1 MLFGYE
7 KKENDFREAAL
18 SGALGHAYL
27 FFGDSGIG
35 KRTFAHSFANFLE
48 NGSFGVPEAPLLD
61 ARIFSPDEKNV
72 FSVDKAREI
81 KTFLFQRPFRSP
93 RRTVIVDDSETLT
106 EEAQA
111 SLLKVVEEPPPS
123 GLVIFVASR
132 EEIFFRPLLSRLT
145 RIYFPRMS
153 SAELVRVLRSEYGVE
168 TARGEKVAKDSFG
181 SVGRALSSLFPP
193 EEEEKKGD
201 DFGESLER
209 EILSLRRKGIL
220 KNAPLIAEL
229 LRKKALWE
237 RYNLNAPLQKK
248 SVSYII
254 QKHERTF

>member
-7 KKENDFREAAL
+7 KRENDFKEAAL

-27 FFGDSGIG
+27 FFGDLGIG
-35 KRTFAHSFANFLE
+35 KRTFAYSFANFLE
-48 NGSFGVPEAPLLD
+48 NGSFDIPHAPLLD
-61 ARIFSPDEKNV
+61 AQIFSPDEKNV
-72 FSVDKAREI
+72 FSIDKAREI
-81 KTFLFQRPFRSP
+81 KIFLSRRPFRSP

-123 GLVIFVASR
+123 GLVIFIASR

-153 SAELVRVLRSEYGVE
+153 SKELTRVLESRYGIE
-168 TARGEKVAKDSFG
+168 TAKAEKAVRDSFG
-181 SVGRALSSLFPP
+181 SIGRALSALFPA
-193 EEEEKKGD
+193 EGKEREY
-201 DFGESLER
+201 DFGEELEK
-209 EILSLRRKGIL
+209 EILSLRRRGVF
-220 KNAPLIAEL
+220 KNASLIAEL
-229 LRKKALWE
+229 LRKESFWK
-237 RYNLNAPLQKK
+237 RYNLNGPLQKK